1 MEAPEPMR
9 ELYAAIDK
17 VGGSHLRAASLGG
30 LHCCQICCFRQP
42 HLAGSE
48 RRLRMHMHAGNLC
61 ATGWEQLLPL
71 VCLLGVLSC
80 WACPPTPALQTGEHH
95 SANRRASLP
104 HPPQVLK
111 EYYDSVEE
119 TVGMDT
125 QVEHAAAGADAGA
138 ASGADAPGTS
148 AAAAAAGTVGAAAGE
163 APMEAE
169 AEQGAEIVPEAGAG
183 GAAAAEGAEAS
194 EAPKTG

>member
-1 MEAPEPMR
+1 
-9 ELYAAIDK
+9 
-17 VGGSHLRAASLGG
+17 
-30 LHCCQICCFRQP
+30 
-42 HLAGSE
+42 
-48 RRLRMHMHAGNLC
+48 MHAGNLC
-61 ATGWEQLLPL
+61 ATRWEQLLPL

-95 SANRRASLP
+95 C
-104 HPPQVLK
+104 HTPPQVLK

-148 AAAAAAGTVGAAAGE
+148 AAAAAAGTVSAAAGE

-183 GAAAAEGAEAS
+183 GASAAEGAEAS

>member
-1 MEAPEPMR
+1 MPATCVPP
-9 ELYAAIDK
+9 
-17 VGGSHLRAASLGG
+17 GGSS
-30 LHCCQICCFRQP
+30 CCR
-42 HLAGSE
+42 
-48 RRLRMHMHAGNLC
+48 LC
-61 ATGWEQLLPL
+61 ACWECCPAGRVPLLL
-71 VCLLGVLSC
+71 RCKQASI
-80 WACPPTPALQTGEHH
+80 TLQTGEHH
-95 SANRRASLP
+95 C
-104 HPPQVLK
+104 HTPPQVLK

-148 AAAAAAGTVGAAAGE
+148 AAAAAAGTVSAAAGE

-183 GAAAAEGAEAS
+183 GASAAEGAEAS